1 MGATISP
8 DTASGF
14 NPTAS
19 VVQSN
24 GSSVFAG
31 LAANTGDQLA
41 QVSTQPGQTSLT
53 NDQVGNINDLFNP
66 QQIIDEQGNIVN

>member
-1 MGATISP
+1 LGATISP

-14 NPTAS
+14 NPTVNVAR
-19 VVQSN
+19 SN

-66 QQIIDEQGNIVN
+66 QQVIDEQGNIVN